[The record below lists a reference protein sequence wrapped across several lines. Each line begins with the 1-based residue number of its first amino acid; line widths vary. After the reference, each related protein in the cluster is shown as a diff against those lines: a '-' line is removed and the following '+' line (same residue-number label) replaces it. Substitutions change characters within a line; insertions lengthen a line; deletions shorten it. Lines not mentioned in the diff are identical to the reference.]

1 MQIRYAVSVLMR
13 DVLVLFQP
21 TSKRVLL
28 IFILAGVILTSGCLR
43 LFNVDS
49 KEREMEIVARLLQE
63 KYGEEFTIH
72 NTWGDVGYSY
82 IAVCS
87 PVAEPGIVF
96 ESVFY
101 IGGEGKLYKD
111 EYPQG
116 IVAWELEQ
124 LLQPEVRKI
133 SEDAY
138 IKAFPFYAE
147 TAFTRREDVTIE
159 SYLEA
164 IGSDDNA
171 SQRIYFEVYANIG
184 NIKSIDYEEVYS
196 VLKEISTSIAPSSG
210 SIGLYYIKMEDIDL
224 CREYFK
230 RNSDLYSEIKHILAD
245 YEEYGTGIT
254 AGEIK
259 ESFDQFKSEMEVIVN
274 GNIEGNGSNGS

>member
-1 MQIRYAVSVLMR
+1 
-13 DVLVLFQP
+13 
-21 TSKRVLL
+21 
-28 IFILAGVILTSGCLR
+28 
-43 LFNVDS
+43 
-49 KEREMEIVARLLQE
+49 MEIVARLLQE

-164 IGSDDNA
+164 IDPDAPA
-171 SQRIYFEVYANIG
+171 SQHIMFEVYANIE

-196 VLKEISTSIAPSSG
+196 VLNVISKSIAPNSG
-210 SIGLYYIKMEDIDL
+210 SIGLYYIETEDIEL

-230 RNSDLYSEIKHILAD
+230 SRSKTYSEKKHILIG
-245 YEEYGTGIT
+245 YHRYGTGII

-259 ESFDQFKSEMEVIVN
+259 EPFDQFKNEMEVIVN
-274 GNIEGNGSNGS
+274 GSV